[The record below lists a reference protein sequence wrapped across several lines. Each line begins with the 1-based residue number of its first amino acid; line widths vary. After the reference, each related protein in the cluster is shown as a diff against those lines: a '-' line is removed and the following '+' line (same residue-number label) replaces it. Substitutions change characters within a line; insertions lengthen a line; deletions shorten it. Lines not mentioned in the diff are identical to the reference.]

1 MRCTLL
7 SSGYSYSGLLF
18 SLLIIVILFA
28 TVFAFIPIKSVEVVV
43 LVIVGAIVG
52 VAVAL
57 PFTFVGG
64 SAASIYAYPI
74 VRVAAMRS
82 RLVTESKIDEIVR
95 AENLAEIIAILE
107 GTDCGKHLN
116 QAMSEYDKIG
126 VIALERS
133 LNQHLVDVYKT
144 TLGIVPDEIKSL
156 LKMLARKWEIKN
168 LKTIFRAK
176 HVGLPKKELEASLL
190 PFEGLLHSGL
200 VKQII
205 EVESIE
211 EIFRLLSDMKYGI
224 ILKEAIEE
232 YQKRKSLVIIDAAL
246 DRYYYGETAKVL
258 YQLGVRGRDVKR
270 LFELEVDITN
280 LKIIL
285 RCKKEN
291 IPKGEVAKF
300 LIPFGFELVGKR
312 LEELIEAE
320 NIETVLSR
328 LEGTSYIE
336 ILNAVRTEYEKTG
349 SLLPFERALEQ
360 FLIRTAKTVSRLQVF
375 GPNPIIG
382 FFIVKENEVKSVKTI
397 LAAKEEKLSPEKI
410 KELII

>member
-1 MRCTLL
+1 M

-291 IPKGEVAKF
+291 IPKEEVAKF

-349 SLLPFERALEQ
+349 SLLP
-360 FLIRTAKTVSRLQVF
+360 
-375 GPNPIIG
+375 
-382 FFIVKENEVKSVKTI
+382 
-397 LAAKEEKLSPEKI
+397 
-410 KELII
+410 